1 MTKDRTQRPAGDRT
15 SGGAAGAGADEGEPV
30 AGGEDMR
37 SGVAGSDGMTEAALV
52 SDLEATLEN
61 TRAELAQATD
71 RLLRLA
77 AEYDNYRKR
86 TERER
91 VELVAR
97 SQAEIVARI
106 IDVLDDLERVAH
118 FDENTPTA
126 ALLEGVQLVERKMR
140 TVLQSAGLEVI
151 EAQGVAFDPALME
164 ALATVPAEH
173 PEEEDVVSDI
183 FQAGYRFR
191 GHLVRPARVRVKKYE
206 G

>member
-1 MTKDRTQRPAGDRT
+1 MTDERPNGPA
-15 SGGAAGAGADEGEPV
+15 SNMAN
-30 AGGEDMR
+30 
-37 SGVAGSDGMTEAALV
+37 GVAGEGGEVEGGEVEGGSQAGEASGEAMSDAALV

-71 RLLRLA
+71 RLLRVA
-77 AEYDNYRKR
+77 AEFDNFRKR

-91 VELVAR
+91 SELVAR
-97 SQAEIVARI
+97 SQAEIVSRI

-118 FDENTPTA
+118 YDANTPTA
-126 ALLEGVQLVERKMR
+126 SLLEGVQLVEKKMR
-140 TVLQSAGLEVI
+140 TVLQAAGLEAI
-151 EAQGVAFDPALME
+151 EALGVVFDPLLME
-164 ALATVPAEH
+164 ALAMTPAED
-173 PEEEDVVSDI
+173 PEEDDVVSDI

>member
-1 MTKDRTQRPAGDRT
+1 MTEDPAQRPAGDKVNGGT
-15 SGGAAGAGADEGEPV
+15 VGGGAGEREPAG
-30 AGGEDMR
+30 GGEDAR
-37 SGVAGSDGMTEAALV
+37 AGEAASDGMSDAALV

-97 SQAEIVARI
+97 SQAEIVSRI

-118 FDENTPTA
+118 FDANTATA
-126 ALLEGVQLVERKMR
+126 ALLEGVQLVEKKMR
-140 TVLQSAGLEVI
+140 TVLQSAGLESI
-151 EAQGVAFDPALME
+151 EALGAAFDPASME
-164 ALATVPAEH
+164 ALATAPAEH

-183 FQAGYRFR
+183 FQSGYRFR
-191 GHLVRPARVRVKKYE
+191 GHLVRPARVRVRKYE